1 MKKRKKQ
8 GNYQLKSTPCP
19 FKAITSNTTPQKNNR
34 KQKKK
39 NNTHKKPKTQQQQ
52 KSPNKQIKKK
62 PKYNYV
68 WYLQS
73 YLKKNYNS

>member
-19 FKAITSNTTPQKNNR
+19 FKAITSNTTPPKKQQKT
-34 KQKKK
+34 KK
-39 NNTHKKPKTQQQQ
+39 NNTHKKPKNPTTT
-52 KSPNKQIKKK
+52 KIPKQTDKKK